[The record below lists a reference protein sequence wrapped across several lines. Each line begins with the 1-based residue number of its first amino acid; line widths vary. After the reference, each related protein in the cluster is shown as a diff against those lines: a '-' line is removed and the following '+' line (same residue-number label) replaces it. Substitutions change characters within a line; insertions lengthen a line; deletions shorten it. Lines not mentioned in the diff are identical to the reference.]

1 MITNRGREYMKK
13 NKKTLIAAIP
23 LFLIVILVF
32 AGFGVWKKYRDT
44 LMQNQ
49 EEQMLL
55 TTRILSENMAMSTE
69 EYEESLSFLAKTA
82 ENRPQDEAKQLYRE
96 FIDTQTSF
104 ITNLYLEDEQGKLSE
119 SVKDVQIVSSQLLTQ
134 SSAKNSIYME
144 KDTSGKIYNVYK
156 RVLKDGRK
164 ICLMI
169 DAEKYYQK
177 LISGIHIGT
186 NGYIVVKDAEGTII
200 MHPKKEQ
207 WGIPVIAGR
216 KKMYP
221 DLDYSSLEKMIEDQ
235 KKRKEGISH
244 YYSYWWTNEE
254 RPRVQ
259 KISAYSPVQ
268 IGDSFWVV
276 SAVIDYDDLYE
287 PIAEGF
293 LKMVCIFVGILLAAG
308 IAVVLFGRVMRDMR
322 RAVREINDLKEL
334 NEQLEKMHR
343 SEQSIAHQQRLQI
356 MGTMTGGIAHEFNNF
371 LTPIMGYAEL
381 LMMELPE
388 GSEEQD
394 SAKEIYEASEKAK
407 DVVRQI
413 SSLSRKNVET
423 VYKNISIKKFMTR
436 AERMMES
443 VCTPL
448 IHMESEF
455 RVDDEMI
462 LGNATQLNQVLLNV
476 CVNAVHAIGKNQG
489 NIKISCHSEEKEKL
503 DQGVIEKLSDVWKKY
518 IHIQV
523 KDNGCGMDKE
533 TLRQIFDPFFT
544 TKKGGEGTGL
554 GLALAEQIITSHK
567 GYIYAESKK
576 GEGSTFHIY
585 LPVLDTEHMPQIVQN
600 IPRKDYRIVVAD
612 DNAKVLQLLKK
623 NFEKIGIQIQTCM
636 KREELQK
643 CLEQQEA
650 DVLVV
655 DETMEDCSGV
665 DFCMSLAGRYPD
677 MLKLIIIDGVSREV
691 AEARQKGIIDGYV
704 EKPVSDTAILEA
716 IRNRA
721 NQPI

>member
-1 MITNRGREYMKK
+1 MKK

-82 ENRPQDEAKQLYRE
+82 ENRPQDEAKQLYWE

-144 KDTSGKIYNVYK
+144 KDTGGKIYNVYK
-156 RVLKDGRK
+156 RILKDGRK

-244 YYSYWWTNEE
+244 YYSYWWTNEK

-455 RVDDEMI
+455 CVDDEMI
-462 LGNATQLNQVLLNV
+462 LGNATQLNQVFLNV

-489 NIKISCHSEEKEKL
+489 NIRISCHSEEKEKL
-503 DQGVIEKLSDVWKKY
+503 AQGVIEKLSDVWKKY

>member
-489 NIKISCHSEEKEKL
+489 NIRISCHSEEKEKL

>member
-55 TTRILSENMAMSTE
+55 TTRILSENMAMSAE

-82 ENRPQDEAKQLYRE
+82 ENRPQDEEKQLYRE

-119 SVKDVQIVSSQLLTQ
+119 SIKDVQIVSSQLLTQ
-134 SSAKNSIYME
+134 SSVKNSIYME
-144 KDTSGKIYNVYK
+144 KDTDGKIYNVYK
-156 RVLKDGRK
+156 RILKDGRK

-489 NIKISCHSEEKEKL
+489 NIRISCHSEEKEKL
-503 DQGVIEKLSDVWKKY
+503 AQGVIEKLSDVWKKY

-677 MLKLIIIDGVSREV
+677 MLKLIIIDGVSREM
-691 AEARQKGIIDGYV
+691 AEAWQKGIIDGYV
-704 EKPVSDTAILEA
+704 EKPVSDTVILET
-716 IRNRA
+716 IRNCA
-721 NQPI
+721 SQPV

>member
-44 LMQNQ
+44 LMKNQ

-322 RAVREINDLKEL
+322 RVVREINDLKEL

-489 NIKISCHSEEKEKL
+489 NIKISCHLEEKEKL
-503 DQGVIEKLSDVWKKY
+503 AQGVIEKLSDVWKKY

-523 KDNGCGMDKE
+523 KDNGCGMDIE

>member
-1 MITNRGREYMKK
+1 MKK

-55 TTRILSENMAMSTE
+55 TTRILSENMAMSAE

-144 KDTSGKIYNVYK
+144 KDTDGKIYNVYK

-489 NIKISCHSEEKEKL
+489 NIRISCHSEEKEKL
-503 DQGVIEKLSDVWKKY
+503 AQGVIEKLSDVWKKY

-533 TLRQIFDPFFT
+533 TPRQIFDPFFT

-643 CLEQQEA
+643 CLEQQQA

-677 MLKLIIIDGVSREV
+677 MLKLIIIDGVSREM

>member
-1 MITNRGREYMKK
+1 MKK

-55 TTRILSENMAMSTE
+55 TTRILSENMAMSAE

-82 ENRPQDEAKQLYRE
+82 ENRPQDEEKQLYRE

-144 KDTSGKIYNVYK
+144 KDTDGKIYNVYK

-322 RAVREINDLKEL
+322 RAVREINDPKEL

-503 DQGVIEKLSDVWKKY
+503 AQGVIEKLSDVWKKY

-643 CLEQQEA
+643 CLEQQQA

-677 MLKLIIIDGVSREV
+677 MLKLIIIDGVSREM

-716 IRNRA
+716 IRNCASR
-721 NQPI
+721 PV

>member
-1 MITNRGREYMKK
+1 MKK

-55 TTRILSENMAMSTE
+55 TTRILSENMAMSAE

-144 KDTSGKIYNVYK
+144 KDTDGKIYNVYK
-156 RVLKDGRK
+156 RVLRDGRK

-308 IAVVLFGRVMRDMR
+308 IAVVLFGKVMRDMR

-503 DQGVIEKLSDVWKKY
+503 AQGVIEKLSDVWKKY

-691 AEARQKGIIDGYV
+691 AEARQKGITDGYV

-721 NQPI
+721 NQPV

>member
-1 MITNRGREYMKK
+1 MKK

-55 TTRILSENMAMSTE
+55 TTRILSENMAMSAE

-96 FIDTQTSF
+96 FIDPQTSF

-119 SVKDVQIVSSQLLTQ
+119 SIKDVQIVSSQLLTQ
-134 SSAKNSIYME
+134 SSVKNSIYME
-144 KDTSGKIYNVYK
+144 KDTDGKIYNVYK
-156 RVLKDGRK
+156 RILKDERK

-462 LGNATQLNQVLLNV
+462 LGNATQLNQGLLNV

-489 NIKISCHSEEKEKL
+489 NIRISCHSEEKEKL
-503 DQGVIEKLSDVWKKY
+503 AQGVIEKLSDVWKKY

-643 CLEQQEA
+643 CLEQQQA

-677 MLKLIIIDGVSREV
+677 MLKLIIIDGVNREM

-716 IRNRA
+716 IRNCA
-721 NQPI
+721 SQPV

>member
-1 MITNRGREYMKK
+1 MKK

-144 KDTSGKIYNVYK
+144 KDTGGKIYNVYK

-244 YYSYWWTNEE
+244 YYSYWWTNEK

-455 RVDDEMI
+455 CVDDEMI

-489 NIKISCHSEEKEKL
+489 NIRISCHSEEKEKL
-503 DQGVIEKLSDVWKKY
+503 AQGVIEKLSDVWKKY

-677 MLKLIIIDGVSREV
+677 MLKFIIIDGVSREV

-721 NQPI
+721 SQPI

>member
-1 MITNRGREYMKK
+1 MKK

-144 KDTSGKIYNVYK
+144 KDTGGKIYNVYK
-156 RVLKDGRK
+156 RILKDGRK

-244 YYSYWWTNEE
+244 YYSYWWTNEK

-448 IHMESEF
+448 IHMEREF
-455 RVDDEMI
+455 CVDDEMI
-462 LGNATQLNQVLLNV
+462 LGNATQLNQVFLNV

-489 NIKISCHSEEKEKL
+489 NIRISCHSEEKEKL
-503 DQGVIEKLSDVWKKY
+503 AQGVIEKLSDVWKKY

>member
-1 MITNRGREYMKK
+1 MKK

-55 TTRILSENMAMSTE
+55 TTRILSENMAISTE

-144 KDTSGKIYNVYK
+144 KDTGGKIYNVYK

-244 YYSYWWTNEE
+244 YYSYWWTNEK

-443 VCTPL
+443 VCTSL

-489 NIKISCHSEEKEKL
+489 NIRISCHSEEKEKL
-503 DQGVIEKLSDVWKKY
+503 AQGVIEKLSDVWKKY

-691 AEARQKGIIDGYV
+691 AEARQKGIIDGYA

-721 NQPI
+721 SQPV

>member
-1 MITNRGREYMKK
+1 MKK

-55 TTRILSENMAMSTE
+55 TTRILSENMAMSAE

-96 FIDTQTSF
+96 FIDPQTSF

-119 SVKDVQIVSSQLLTQ
+119 SIKDVQIVSSQLLTQ
-134 SSAKNSIYME
+134 SSVKNSIYME
-144 KDTSGKIYNVYK
+144 KDTDGKIYNVYK
-156 RVLKDGRK
+156 RILKDGRK

-462 LGNATQLNQVLLNV
+462 LGNVTQLNQVLLNV

-489 NIKISCHSEEKEKL
+489 NIRISCHSEEKEKL
-503 DQGVIEKLSDVWKKY
+503 AQGVIEKLSDVWKKY

-655 DETMEDCSGV
+655 DEMMEDCSGV

-716 IRNRA
+716 IRNCASR
-721 NQPI
+721 PV

>member
-1 MITNRGREYMKK
+1 MKK

>member
-1 MITNRGREYMKK
+1 MKK

-144 KDTSGKIYNVYK
+144 KDTGGKIYNVYK

-244 YYSYWWTNEE
+244 YYSYWWTNEK

-455 RVDDEMI
+455 CVDDEMI

-476 CVNAVHAIGKNQG
+476 CVNSVHAIGKNQG
-489 NIKISCHSEEKEKL
+489 NIRISCHSEEKEKL
-503 DQGVIEKLSDVWKKY
+503 AQGVIEKLSDVWKKY

-721 NQPI
+721 NQPV

>member
-1 MITNRGREYMKK
+1 
-13 NKKTLIAAIP
+13 
-23 LFLIVILVF
+23 
-32 AGFGVWKKYRDT
+32 
-44 LMQNQ
+44 
-49 EEQMLL
+49 
-55 TTRILSENMAMSTE
+55 
-69 EYEESLSFLAKTA
+69 
-82 ENRPQDEAKQLYRE
+82 
-96 FIDTQTSF
+96 
-104 ITNLYLEDEQGKLSE
+104 
-119 SVKDVQIVSSQLLTQ
+119 
-134 SSAKNSIYME
+134 ME
-144 KDTSGKIYNVYK
+144 KDTDGKIYNVYK
-156 RVLKDGRK
+156 RILKDGRK

-489 NIKISCHSEEKEKL
+489 NIRISCHSEEKEKL
-503 DQGVIEKLSDVWKKY
+503 
-518 IHIQV
+518 
-523 KDNGCGMDKE
+523 
-533 TLRQIFDPFFT
+533 
-544 TKKGGEGTGL
+544 
-554 GLALAEQIITSHK
+554 A
-567 GYIYAESKK
+567 
-576 GEGSTFHIY
+576 
-585 LPVLDTEHMPQIVQN
+585 
-600 IPRKDYRIVVAD
+600 
-612 DNAKVLQLLKK
+612 
-623 NFEKIGIQIQTCM
+623 
-636 KREELQK
+636 
-643 CLEQQEA
+643 QE
-650 DVLVV
+650 
-655 DETMEDCSGV
+655 
-665 DFCMSLAGRYPD
+665 
-677 MLKLIIIDGVSREV
+677 
-691 AEARQKGIIDGYV
+691 
-704 EKPVSDTAILEA
+704 
-716 IRNRA
+716 
-721 NQPI
+721 

>member
-1 MITNRGREYMKK
+1 MKK

-55 TTRILSENMAMSTE
+55 TTRILSENMAMSAE

-119 SVKDVQIVSSQLLTQ
+119 SVNDVQIVSSQLLTQ

-144 KDTSGKIYNVYK
+144 KDTDGKIYNVYK
-156 RVLKDGRK
+156 RILKDGRK

-216 KKMYP
+216 KEMYP

-489 NIKISCHSEEKEKL
+489 NIRISCHSEEKEKL
-503 DQGVIEKLSDVWKKY
+503 AQGVIEKLSDVWKKY
-518 IHIQV
+518 IYIQV

-643 CLEQQEA
+643 CLEQQQA

-691 AEARQKGIIDGYV
+691 AEARQKGIIDGYA

-716 IRNRA
+716 IRNCA
-721 NQPI
+721 SQPV

>member
-144 KDTSGKIYNVYK
+144 KDTGGKIYNVYK

-244 YYSYWWTNEE
+244 YYSYWWTNEK

-394 SAKEIYEASEKAK
+394 SAKGIYEASEKAK

-455 RVDDEMI
+455 CVDDEMI
-462 LGNATQLNQVLLNV
+462 LGNATQLNQVFLNV

-489 NIKISCHSEEKEKL
+489 NIRISCHSEEKEKL
-503 DQGVIEKLSDVWKKY
+503 AQGVIEKLSDVWKKY

>member
-1 MITNRGREYMKK
+1 MKK

-144 KDTSGKIYNVYK
+144 KDTGGKIYNVYK

-244 YYSYWWTNEE
+244 YYSYWWTNEK

-343 SEQSIAHQQRLQI
+343 SEQNIAHQQRLQI

-455 RVDDEMI
+455 CVDDEMI

-489 NIKISCHSEEKEKL
+489 NIRISCHSEEKEKL
-503 DQGVIEKLSDVWKKY
+503 AQGVIEKLSDVWKKY

-721 NQPI
+721 NQPV

>member
-1 MITNRGREYMKK
+1 MKK

-69 EYEESLSFLAKTA
+69 EYEESLSFLAKTT

-119 SVKDVQIVSSQLLTQ
+119 RVKDVQIVSSQLLTQ

-144 KDTSGKIYNVYK
+144 KDTGGKIYNVYK
-156 RVLKDGRK
+156 RILKDGRK

-244 YYSYWWTNEE
+244 YYSYWWTNEK

-455 RVDDEMI
+455 CVDDEMI
-462 LGNATQLNQVLLNV
+462 LGNATQLNQVFLNV

-489 NIKISCHSEEKEKL
+489 NIRISCHSEEKEKL
-503 DQGVIEKLSDVWKKY
+503 AQGVIEKLSDVWKKY

>member
-55 TTRILSENMAMSTE
+55 TTRILSENMAMSAE

-144 KDTSGKIYNVYK
+144 KDTDGKIYNVYK

-462 LGNATQLNQVLLNV
+462 LGNATQLNQVFLNV

-503 DQGVIEKLSDVWKKY
+503 AQGVIEKLSDVWKKY

-643 CLEQQEA
+643 CLEQQQA

-677 MLKLIIIDGVSREV
+677 MLKLIIIDGVSREM

-716 IRNRA
+716 IRNCASR
-721 NQPI
+721 PV

>member
-55 TTRILSENMAMSTE
+55 TTRILSENMAMSAE

-119 SVKDVQIVSSQLLTQ
+119 RVKDVQIVSSQLLTQ

-144 KDTSGKIYNVYK
+144 KDTDGKIYNVYK
-156 RVLKDGRK
+156 RILKDGRK

-489 NIKISCHSEEKEKL
+489 NIRISCHSEEKEKL
-503 DQGVIEKLSDVWKKY
+503 AQGVIEKLSDVWKKY

-677 MLKLIIIDGVSREV
+677 MLKFIIIDGVSREV

-721 NQPI
+721 SQPV

>member
-1 MITNRGREYMKK
+1 MKK

-144 KDTSGKIYNVYK
+144 KDTGEKIYNVYK

-254 RPRVQ
+254 RPKVQ

-455 RVDDEMI
+455 CVDDEMI
-462 LGNATQLNQVLLNV
+462 LGNATQLNQVFLNV

-489 NIKISCHSEEKEKL
+489 NIRISCHSEEKEKL
-503 DQGVIEKLSDVWKKY
+503 AQGVIEKLSDVWKKY

-721 NQPI
+721 NQPV

>member
-1 MITNRGREYMKK
+1 MKK

-55 TTRILSENMAMSTE
+55 TTRILSENMAMSAE

-96 FIDTQTSF
+96 FIDPQTSF

-119 SVKDVQIVSSQLLTQ
+119 SIKDVQIVSSQLLTQ
-134 SSAKNSIYME
+134 SSVKNSIYME
-144 KDTSGKIYNVYK
+144 KDTDGKIYNVYK
-156 RVLKDGRK
+156 RILKDGRK

-489 NIKISCHSEEKEKL
+489 NIRISCHSEEKEKL
-503 DQGVIEKLSDVWKKY
+503 AQGVIEKLSDVWKKY

-544 TKKGGEGTGL
+544 TKKGGEDTGL

-716 IRNRA
+716 IRNCASR
-721 NQPI
+721 PV

>member
-1 MITNRGREYMKK
+1 MKK

-55 TTRILSENMAMSTE
+55 TTRILSENMAMSAE

-96 FIDTQTSF
+96 FIDPQTSF

-119 SVKDVQIVSSQLLTQ
+119 SIKDVQIVSSQLLTQ
-134 SSAKNSIYME
+134 SSVKNSIYME
-144 KDTSGKIYNVYK
+144 KDTDGKIYNVYK
-156 RVLKDGRK
+156 RILKDGRK

-443 VCTPL
+443 VCTSL

-503 DQGVIEKLSDVWKKY
+503 AQGVIEKLSDVWKKY

-721 NQPI
+721 SQPV

>member
-1 MITNRGREYMKK
+1 MKK

-55 TTRILSENMAMSTE
+55 TTRILSENMAISTE

-144 KDTSGKIYNVYK
+144 KDTGGKIYNVYK

-244 YYSYWWTNEE
+244 YYSYWWTNEK

-455 RVDDEMI
+455 CVDDEMI
-462 LGNATQLNQVLLNV
+462 LGNSTQLNQVLLNV

-489 NIKISCHSEEKEKL
+489 NIRISCHSEEKEKL
-503 DQGVIEKLSDVWKKY
+503 AQGVIEKLSDVWKKY

-691 AEARQKGIIDGYV
+691 AEARQKGIIDGYA
-704 EKPVSDTAILEA
+704 EKPVSDNAILEA

-721 NQPI
+721 SQPV

>member
-1 MITNRGREYMKK
+1 MKK

-144 KDTSGKIYNVYK
+144 KDTGGKIYNVYK

-244 YYSYWWTNEE
+244 YYSYWWTNEK

-443 VCTPL
+443 VCTSL

-503 DQGVIEKLSDVWKKY
+503 AQGVIEKLSDVWKKY

-691 AEARQKGIIDGYV
+691 AEARQKGIIDGYA

-721 NQPI
+721 SQPV